1 MFITSHLM
9 GGLGNQMFQISKAL
23 SEGFENN
30 IDVKFKKESF
40 IPMEGNQ
47 PSKYENNIFR
57 NIKFEDY
64 SDVPLQIDEVSWEY
78 RDNGVFY
85 YKPVKYYGYFQSSKN
100 FKSQTEKIKTCFLPT
115 EEFIEKIK
123 NLYPKIFD
131 KESVSIHV
139 RRGDYLTVSEILP
152 VIDKTYIDECL
163 RQIEEYSNIFIF
175 SNDKE
180 WCKENLNYN
189 NSVVVEGLEDYEEL
203 WMMSLCNNN
212 IMSNSSFSWWGS
224 YLNENID
231 KQVYVP
237 SIWFGPKGEKNYL
250 DIYEEYHTIIDV
262 VYDNG
267 KLIFTKYE

>member
-1 MFITSHLM
+1 M

-23 SEGFENN
+23 SEGFENG

-57 NIKFEDY
+57 NIKFGDY
-64 SDVPLQIDEVSWEY
+64 DDNILQINEPSWQY
-78 RDNGVFY
+78 NDIGVFY

-100 FKSQTEKIKTCFLPT
+100 FKSQGEKIKSYFSPT
-115 EEFIEKIK
+115 EDFIDKIK

-131 KESVSIHV
+131 EGSVSIHV

-163 RQIEEYSNIFIF
+163 RQIGEYSNIFVF

-189 NSVVVEGLEDYEEL
+189 NTIVVDGLGDYEEL

-224 YLNENID
+224 YLNRNKNKNI
-231 KQVYVP
+231 YCP
-237 SIWFGPKGEKNYL
+237 SVWFGSKGEKNYQ
-250 DIYEEYHTIIDV
+250 DIYEDGWLKINV
-262 VYDNG
+262 
-267 KLIFTKYE
+267 KLKEGRLIYVT

>member
-1 MFITSHLM
+1 MIVTSYLM
-9 GGLGNQMFQISKAL
+9 GGLGNQMFQISKAV
-23 SEGFENN
+23 SESLEHGLQPEFLK
-30 IDVKFKKESF
+30 DAF
-40 IPMEGNQ
+40 IPMHGNQ
-47 PSKYENNIFR
+47 PTNYLTNIFR
-57 NIKFEDY
+57 NIKFVDFL
-64 SDVPLQIDEVSWEY
+64 PPRLRVSEPTWSYTDLNVNYTTPIE
-78 RDNGVFY
+78 F
-85 YKPVKYYGYFQSSKN
+85 YGYFQSSKN
-100 FKSQTEKIKTCFLPT
+100 FKGVEKEIKSCFSPT

-123 NLYPKIFD
+123 NLYPRIFD

-163 RQIEEYSNIFIF
+163 RQIGEYSNIFIF

-189 NSVVVEGLEDYEEL
+189 NSIVVEGLEDYEEI

-224 YLNENID
+224 YLNKNIN

-237 SIWFGPKGEKNYL
+237 SIWFGPKGEKNYQ
-250 DIYEEYHTIIDV
+250 DIYE
-262 VYDNG
+262 DNWNKIKVFYKLG
-267 KLIFTKYE
+267 KLIC

>member
-23 SEGFENN
+23 SEGFEND
-30 IDVKFKKESF
+30 IDVKFKKEAF

-64 SDVPLQIDEVSWEY
+64 SDIPQQIDEVSWAY
-78 RDNGVFY
+78 NDNGVFY

-100 FKSQTEKIKTCFLPT
+100 FKSQTEKIKTCFSPT

-123 NLYPKIFD
+123 SLYPKIFD

-163 RQIEEYSNIFIF
+163 RQIGEYSNIFIF

-203 WMMSLCNNN
+203 WMISLCNNN

-250 DIYEEYHTIIDV
+250 DVYEEYHTIIDV

>member
-1 MFITSHLM
+1 M

-23 SEGFENN
+23 SEGLENG

-57 NIKFEDY
+57 NIKFENY
-64 SDVPLQIDEVSWEY
+64 SDIPLQIDEVTWGY
-78 RDNGVFY
+78 RDNKVFY
-85 YKPVKYYGYFQSSKN
+85 YKPVKYYGYYQSSKN
-100 FKSQTEKIKTCFLPT
+100 FKSQTEKIKSLFIPT

-131 KESVSIHV
+131 DGSVSIHV
-139 RRGDYLTVSEILP
+139 RRGDYLSVSEILP

-163 RQIEEYSNIFIF
+163 RQIGEYSNIFIF

-189 NSVVVEGLEDYEEL
+189 NSVVVDGLDDYEEL
-203 WMMSLCNNN
+203 WSISLCNHN

-224 YLNENID
+224 YLNLNKNKKI
-231 KQVYVP
+231 YCP
-237 SIWFGPKGEKNYL
+237 SVWFGPKGEKNYQ
-250 DIYEEYHTIIDV
+250 DIYE
-262 VYDNG
+262 DNWYKIEVHYALG